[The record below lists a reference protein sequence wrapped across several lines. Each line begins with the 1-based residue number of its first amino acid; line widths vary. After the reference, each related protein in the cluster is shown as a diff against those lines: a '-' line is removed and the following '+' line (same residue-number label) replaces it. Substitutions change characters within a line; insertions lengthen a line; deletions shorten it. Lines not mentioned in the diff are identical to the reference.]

1 MGRRRTPS
9 FALLVLL
16 FAAHVVAADDHLA
29 VIVPPAQTAQ
39 LTVADIAQI
48 YLRKRR
54 YWTTGEAIM
63 PVNREADCPV
73 RTRFT
78 RAVFGGEARWLATAA
93 GDPRLGR
100 GGQAVRRLGPERH
113 RLHRR
118 PRRGRFGAGGAH
130 SPHAV
135 TPIGEHEWT
144 ADATGR
150 RRPPPHRGNPIPVA
164 ASLVAPCRFR
174 HGVADC
180 STMPSAAGDHL
191 GDRDPRS
198 I

>member
-78 RAVFGGEARWLATAA
+78 RAVFGGEARWLATYWNRQYFHGVLPPATLA
-93 GDPRLGR
+93 SDE
-100 GGQAVRRLGPERH
+100 AVK
-113 RLHRR
+113 
-118 PRRGRFGAGGAH
+118 RFVASVPNAIGYIDA
-130 SPHAV
+130 HAV
-135 TPIGEHEWT
+135 DDSVRVVLTL
-144 ADATGR
+144 R
-150 RRPPPHRGNPIPVA
+150 
-164 ASLVAPCRFR
+164 
-174 HGVADC
+174 
-180 STMPSAAGDHL
+180 MP
-191 GDRDPRS
+191 
-198 I
+198 